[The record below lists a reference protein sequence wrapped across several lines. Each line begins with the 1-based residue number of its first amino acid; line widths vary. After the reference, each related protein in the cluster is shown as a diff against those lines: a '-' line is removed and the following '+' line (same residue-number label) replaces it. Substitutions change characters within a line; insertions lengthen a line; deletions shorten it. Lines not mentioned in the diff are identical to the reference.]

1 MSRYE
6 DYLEIKKKNTVK
18 LEKNNKN
25 SVKKKQPS

>member
-6 DYLEIKKKNTVK
+6 DYLEIKKNTVK